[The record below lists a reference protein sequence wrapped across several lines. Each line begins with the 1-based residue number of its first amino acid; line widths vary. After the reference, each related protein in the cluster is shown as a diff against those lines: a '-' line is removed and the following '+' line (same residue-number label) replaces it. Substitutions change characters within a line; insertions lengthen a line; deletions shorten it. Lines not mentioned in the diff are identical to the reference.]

1 MVSEDEEHRMATP
14 AQTPESDPIDLT
26 SEDVAFL
33 ISMLRDPS
41 VPQPVTTQQFI
52 EALRRR
58 GGQ

>member
-1 MVSEDEEHRMATP
+1 MAAQ
-14 AQTPESDPIDLT
+14 AQTSGSDPIDLT

-33 ISMLRDPS
+33 ISLLREPAAS
-41 VPQPVTTQQFI
+41 QPMTTQQLI

>member
-1 MVSEDEEHRMATP
+1 MA
-14 AQTPESDPIDLT
+14 AQAQPTESDPIDLT

-33 ISMLRDPS
+33 IAQLRDPS
-41 VPQPVTTQQFI
+41 VPQPVTTQQLI

>member
-1 MVSEDEEHRMATP
+1 MAAPTP
-14 AQTPESDPIDLT
+14 TPESDPIDLT

-33 ISMLRDPS
+33 ISLLRDPS